1 MHTAAAM
8 HSWSVRTI
16 LFWREKWI
24 W

>member
-1 MHTAAAM
+1 MHTTAAI
-8 HSWSVRTI
+8 HSWSVRTS